1 MSTHDQPPAPAG
13 VEIAPGIRVSEGLL
27 RWAFSRSGGPGGQ
40 NVNKVSTKAELRI
53 GVDDLPVS
61 GRVKSRFRAIA
72 GKRIIGAEEWFDED
86 NRPRLRGGEIVLTA
100 ETERSQGRN
109 KTECLDKLRE
119 LLIAA
124 LAEPKIRRKTKPS
137 KASKARRVDAKKA
150 RGEIKKGRG
159 RVND

>member
-1 MSTHDQPPAPAG
+1 MSTHDQPPTTSG
-13 VEIAPGIRVSEGLL
+13 VELAPGIRVSEGVL

-61 GRVKSRFRAIA
+61 GRVKSRFRTIA
-72 GKRIIGAEEWFDED
+72 GKRIIGAEEWFDEE

-100 ETERSQGRN
+100 ETERSQSRN
-109 KTECLDKLRE
+109 KGECLEKLRE
-119 LLIAA
+119 MLIAA
-124 LAEPKIRRKTKPS
+124 LAEPKVRRKTKPS
-137 KASKARRVDAKKA
+137 RSSKARRVDAKKA

-159 RVND
+159 RVDD